1 MLLSN
6 KVALVTG
13 AGQGIGE
20 SLARALAA
28 HGAKVVVNDV
38 NREKADAVAAAIRN
52 VGRQAVSQHADI
64 STFAGADEA
73 VQDTVSAFGR
83 IDILVNNA
91 GILRDRMSFNMSEA
105 EWNDVIAV
113 CLTGTFA
120 CARAAIREMRRAGE
134 GGRIINIASR
144 SGLRGSIGQA
154 NYAAAKAG
162 VLGLTRTLC
171 QEVAK
176 YGITVNAVSPR
187 AVTDMTNSIPEHVK
201 QKKDASWA
209 GTSVVHRGTPDQVA
223 PAVVYLA
230 SDEAADITGQVIGIG
245 GDKLSLWSHPKEV
258 AEAFIFGGWTVEN
271 MRELFRTSV
280 GSELQT
286 VGNKD

>member
-13 AGQGIGE
+13 AGQGIGAT
-20 SLARALAA
+20 LARALADA
-28 HGAKVVVNDV
+28 GASVIVNDI
-38 NREKADAVAAAIRN
+38 NHGKADEVAQAIAAAGGRAVA
-52 VGRQAVSQHADI
+52 QHSDI
-64 STFAGADEA
+64 STFGGADAA
-73 VQDTVSAFGR
+73 VQAAIDAYGR

-91 GILRDRMSFNMSEA
+91 GILRDRMSYNMTESE
-105 EWNDVIAV
+105 WDQVIAV
-113 CLTGTFA
+113 CLKGTFA
-120 CARAAIREMRRAGE
+120 CARAAIREMRRIGE

-171 QEVAK
+171 QEVSK
-176 YGITVNAVSPR
+176 FGITVNAISPR
-187 AVTDMTNSIPEHVK
+187 AVTDMTNSIPEHVRK
-201 QKKDASWA
+201 KKDASWA
-209 GTSVVHRGTPDQVA
+209 DASVVRRGTPGQVA

-230 SDEAADITGQVIGIG
+230 SDEAEWITGQVIGIG

-258 AEAFIFGGWTVEN
+258 AEAFIFGGWSVEN
-271 MRELFRTSV
+271 MREMFRASV
-280 GSELQT
+280 ASELQS